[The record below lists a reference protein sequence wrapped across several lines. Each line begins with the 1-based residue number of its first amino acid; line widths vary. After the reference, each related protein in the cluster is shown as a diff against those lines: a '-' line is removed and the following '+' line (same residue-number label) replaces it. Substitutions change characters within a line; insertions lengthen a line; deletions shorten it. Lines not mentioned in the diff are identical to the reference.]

1 MRTLLMSALAAIF
14 MIQIACNQDGIKTE
28 HGFRFINHT
37 DKGGQ
42 KPKPGETVVFH
53 FEAFIGDS
61 LMGSTRKNF
70 NSPREF
76 ELPAADK
83 LPQRVP
89 AVYDALLL
97 SGVGDS
103 VTIYETIDSF
113 LQKYVPP
120 TLKDAKEVRY
130 EIVLEKIISL
140 EEVQQK
146 KEEEQRKMAEQ
157 QAKMQAMQPIVE
169 KANAEAKKRYNGVAV
184 MAKAKAKEYT
194 SGKLDGQLTTTAS
207 GLKILTVDKGS
218 GEPVQKG
225 EQIFTHYYGMLTN
238 GTMFDNSFERGQAL
252 PFAAGVGQMIPGF
265 DEGAQTLNHGGK
277 AYLFIPSKLGY
288 GEQGQGSIPPNSELI
303 FYIELL

>member
-1 MRTLLMSALAAIF
+1 MRTFFMLAVAAIF
-14 MIQIACNQDGIKTE
+14 FVQIACKNQDGIKTE

-42 KPKPGETVVFH
+42 KPVPGETVVFH

-70 NSPREF
+70 ASAREF

-83 LPQRVP
+83 LPKRVP

-113 LQKYVPP
+113 LQKFIPP
-120 TLKDAKEVRY
+120 ALKDAKEVRY
-130 EIVLEKIISL
+130 EIVLEKIVSQ
-140 EEVQQK
+140 EEKQQK
-146 KEEEQRKMAEQ
+146 LAEEQQKAMEEQ
-157 QAKMQAMQPIVE
+157 KLGE
-169 KANAEAKKRYNGVAV
+169 EAIARATGVATMV
-184 MAKAKAKEYT
+184 KATAADYKA
-194 SGKLDGQLTTTAS
+194 GKLKDKLTTTAS
-207 GLKILTVDKGS
+207 GLKILIVEQGS
-218 GEPVQKG
+218 GEKVKQG
-225 EQIFTHYYGMLTN
+225 EEIKTHYYGALTN
-238 GTMFDNSFERGQAL
+238 GTRFDDSFSRGQAL
-252 PFAAGVGQMIPGF
+252 PFAAGVGQMIKGF
-265 DEGAQTLNHGGK
+265 DEGAQMLNHGGK
-277 AYLFIPSKLGY
+277 AYLFIPPALGY